1 MDLTKQ
7 IVIGET
13 DTLVFFSGIED
24 EVEIAK
30 TIAAFSNSNGGTILL
45 GVKKN
50 GKIIGLNPLTAE
62 KDFQNIMLKLC
73 KPMVVYTS
81 ELIEKDLKFVLRV
94 IIPEYSEKPISV
106 TNQDEIYI
114 RAENQ
119 NLKANKIL
127 LKVWKLE
134 HLNSIKSKIL
144 TEDQK
149 QIFELIKLFPE
160 ISLSQLYRKSQLSL
174 KTVDR
179 IVSDLIFS
187 EFIEMKL
194 TKAGSSFVTI
204 QTRY

>member
-1 MDLTKQ
+1 M
-7 IVIGET
+7 
-13 DTLVFFSGIED
+13 
-24 EVEIAK
+24 
-30 TIAAFSNSNGGTILL
+30 
-45 GVKKN
+45 
-50 GKIIGLNPLTAE
+50 
-62 KDFQNIMLKLC
+62 
-73 KPMVVYTS
+73 
-81 ELIEKDLKFVLRV
+81 IEKDLKFVLRV